1 MHQAIDLRYRSY
13 TKELLDKDDIPFE
26 DIRLNMHELNTINTW
41 LGGHN
46 ITLAGIKKLLKA
58 RKKVNVCEIGCGD
71 GNNLFQLYKW
81 SKKKDIQ
88 FRCTGI
94 DIKPECIESAKKDYT
109 IENAEWLASDYKIAE
124 FKVKPDIIF
133 SSLFCHHFSEEELT
147 EQIQWMKQNSAIG
160 FFINDLERNTIAYY
174 SINLL
179 TKLFSNSYLVRNDA
193 PLSVARGL
201 IKKEW
206 QKVFKIAG
214 IKQFKIQWQWA
225 FRYLIISSN
234 E

>member
-1 MHQAIDLRYRSY
+1 MNLTRRSY
-13 TKELLDKDDIPFE
+13 QKEMLDYDNIPFE
-26 DIRLNMHELNTINTW
+26 DIKNNMQELNFINKW
-41 LGGHN
+41 LGGHS
-46 ITLAGIKKLLKA
+46 ITLKGLQRLIQK
-58 RKKVNVCEIGCGD
+58 RKTITVCEIGCGGGD
-71 GNNLFQLYKW
+71 NLVAIINWCNKRNI
-81 SKKKDIQ
+81 DI
-88 FRCTGI
+88 RCIGI
-94 DIKPECIESAKKDYT
+94 DIKNECIEFAKQDKFLCKYT
-109 IENAEWLASDYKIAE
+109 DWICSDYKRTFFE
-124 FKVKPDIIF
+124 TKPDIIF

-174 SINLL
+174 SIKLL
-179 TKLFSNSYLVRNDA
+179 TKLFSHSYLVKNDA
-193 PLSVARGL
+193 SLSVARGL

-225 FRYLIISSN
+225 FRYLIVSSN